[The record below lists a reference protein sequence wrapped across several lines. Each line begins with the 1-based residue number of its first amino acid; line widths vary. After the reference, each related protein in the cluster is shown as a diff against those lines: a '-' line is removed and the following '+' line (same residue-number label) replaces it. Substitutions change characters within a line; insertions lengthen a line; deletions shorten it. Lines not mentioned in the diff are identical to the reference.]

1 MLLFLKFLLSL
12 NLKLDF
18 ECAPVAQLVEQ
29 WPLKLLVEGSIP
41 HGFTRL
47 EDQLSLIETLG
58 KCRGFS
64 VSSLIIVIHSLSKRG
79 HKSGGHTPMGVWVF
93 KKFCS

>member
-64 VSSLIIVIHSLSKRG
+64 VSSLIIIFHTLSYAA
-79 HKSGGHTPMGVWVF
+79 HTPI
-93 KKFCS
+93 